1 MDSTI
6 TRITNISKT
15 HLNNIMQIMVFQ
27 LNDLN
32 YYGINVSKV
41 KSLEDIQKYNISKNS
56 INNANGSAILHGYID
71 HQGQI
76 LPLLGL
82 EKWLGFEKDSD
93 EHNVIIIS
101 EFNKRVVALPVF
113 NILKIYNVSI
123 SELQTDH
130 IDKDKITYTTILDIN
145 DEKNVCYILDVEE
158 LISRIFDAK
167 DKLNSAKQIMTLSDK
182 IVLIAEDS
190 NIARKIIDEIM
201 SKSDVEY
208 KMFEDG
214 EKIIEYMKKLQD
226 DDIKKIGL
234 VITDIEMPHMDG
246 YQVINFIKTTAKL
259 KHIPVI
265 VNTSMS
271 NTGVVNK
278 TKTLGAN
285 GFIAKLDP
293 DLFLKFIYDNMN

>member
-1 MDSTI
+1 
-6 TRITNISKT
+6 
-15 HLNNIMQIMVFQ
+15 MQIMVFQ

-41 KSLEDIQKYNISKNS
+41 KSLEDILKYNISKNS
-56 INNANGSAILHGYID
+56 INNATGSGILHGYID

-82 EKWLGFEKDSD
+82 EKWLGFESENDK
-93 EHNVIIIS
+93 HNVIIIS
-101 EFNKRVVALPVF
+101 EFNKKVVALPVF

-123 SELQTDH
+123 SDLQTDH

-158 LISRIFDAK
+158 LISKIFDATE
-167 DKLNSAKQIMTLSDK
+167 KLSSAKRIMTLSDK
-182 IVLIAEDS
+182 LVLIAEDS
-190 NIARKIIDEIM
+190 NISRKIIEEIM
-201 SKSDVEY
+201 SKSDVGY

-214 EKIIEYMKKLQD
+214 EKIIEYMKKLSD
-226 DDIKKIGL
+226 DEIANIGV

-246 YQVINFIKTTAKL
+246 YQVINFMKTSQKL
-259 KHIPVI
+259 KHIPI
-265 VNTSMS
+265 LVNTSMS

-293 DLFLKFIYDNMN
+293 DLFLKFIYDNIS